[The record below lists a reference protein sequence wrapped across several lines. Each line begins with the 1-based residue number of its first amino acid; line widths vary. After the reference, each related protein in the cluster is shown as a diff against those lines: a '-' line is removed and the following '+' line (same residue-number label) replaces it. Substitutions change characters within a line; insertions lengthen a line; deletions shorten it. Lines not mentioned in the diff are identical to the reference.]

1 MTQHLLTIDN
11 LELIQFGMETRHLRA
26 LRRARLEELN
36 AVSYQTDLHLLA
48 PKLTSDEWK
57 AFRHA
62 PGLGRDSWQSICRA
76 LRQFEAAHGIR
87 LKRPSE
93 HPLTAFGLDRSIAN
107 KLIGD
112 KLTNVDAIRRA
123 GKTKILRI
131 EGIGEVAFALIQ
143 QSLEAFDR
151 SP

>member
-1 MTQHLLTIDN
+1 
-11 LELIQFGMETRHLRA
+11 
-26 LRRARLEELN
+26 
-36 AVSYQTDLHLLA
+36 
-48 PKLTSDEWK
+48 
-57 AFRHA
+57 
-62 PGLGRDSWQSICRA
+62 